1 MSVRIL
7 RGGALISAALTTP
20 LLLTSCADTG
30 ATSENGEVDADAWQA
45 PEGLEGS
52 VTLYSVNPQELT
64 DELIEVFE
72 ERTGVSVEKFNG
84 QTGEVTARLDAEWDN
99 PQADLVYLASWAPAA
114 GYAEEGL
121 LEPYDPAGAEE
132 VHDGWADPEDQF
144 VGRDGS
150 ALSLVI
156 NADAAPEEPSDW
168 ADLAEDAW
176 TDQVIMPDPRE
187 SGTARD
193 LVTAMVL
200 DLGEDE
206 TWDLFDSLFD
216 NGLVVQ
222 GANGPALDSVLAGSY
237 SVVLGGV
244 DYSAYSAQDDG
255 EPVEVIFPE
264 SGTTVT
270 PRPLMLTRDSDNP
283 DAAEAFAD
291 FMFSEEGQAVAA
303 QHYMIPGRGDVDVA
317 PDTRVYSEVE
327 QLDFD
332 WDAVAESGADVLA
345 EFEDRY
351 L

>member
-1 MSVRIL
+1 MSVRTPRRI
-7 RGGALISAALTTP
+7 ALIGAALTTP
-20 LLLTSCADTG
+20 LLLASCADTG
-30 ATSENGEVDADAWQA
+30 AADNSEVDADAWEP

-52 VTLYSVNPQELT
+52 VTFYSVNPQGLT
-64 DELIEVFE
+64 DELIDVFE

-114 GYAEEGL
+114 GYAEEDL
-121 LEPYDPAGAEE
+121 LEPYTPEGADAA
-132 VHDGWADPEDQF
+132 HDGWADGDERF

-150 ALSLVI
+150 ALSLVVNI
-156 NADAAPEEPSDW
+156 DVAPADPTDW
-168 ADLAEDAW
+168 ADLAEDDWA
-176 TDQVIMPDPRE
+176 DQVIMPDPRE

-193 LVTAMVL
+193 LITAMVV

-216 NGLVVQ
+216 NGLEVQ

-237 SVVLGGV
+237 AAVLGGV
-244 DYSAYSAQDDG
+244 DYSAYSARDEG

-270 PRPLMLTRDSDNP
+270 PRPLMLAQDSPNQE
-283 DAAEAFAD
+283 AAKAFAD
-291 FMFSEEGQAVAA
+291 FMFSEEGQAIAA
-303 QHYMIPGRGDVDVA
+303 RHYMIPARDDVDVA
-317 PDTRVYSEVE
+317 EDTREYAEVE
-327 QLDFD
+327 QLDFT
-332 WDAVAESGADVLA
+332 WDEIAESGADVLA
-345 EFEDRY
+345 EFEERY